1 MHCPIWTHSV
11 DRGPLCST
19 MKLSFICLD
28 VGLFVLNRQDII
40 PETESHE
47 YPPGWP
53 IPKLQN
59 FVVTVNLDCRID
71 LNYLAQRARNVE
83 YRPRRF
89 NAVIMRIRDPR
100 TTALIFATGRMVVT
114 GAKSEALARLAA
126 KKHAYALQKCG
137 FTPKFCD
144 FTVQNIIASANVGS
158 NIRLEGL
165 ANKYVTVGASF
176 VPEIFPGL
184 SFKQYLGY
192 RADGTPRSCPTL
204 LIFTTGKIVVTGA
217 KTEEDLMA
225 AFARVYPL
233 FFDFRFASD
242 PNSKTKV

>member
-1 MHCPIWTHSV
+1 
-11 DRGPLCST
+11 
-19 MKLSFICLD
+19 
-28 VGLFVLNRQDII
+28 
-40 PETESHE
+40 
-47 YPPGWP
+47 
-53 IPKLQN
+53 
-59 FVVTVNLDCRID
+59 
-71 LNYLAQRARNVE
+71 
-83 YRPRRF
+83 
-89 NAVIMRIRDPR
+89 MRIRDPR
-100 TTALIFATGRMVVT
+100 TTAMIFATGRMVVT

-137 FTPKFCD
+137 FTPKFRD
-144 FTVQNIIASANVGS
+144 FTVQNIIGSANVGF

-217 KTEEDLMA
+217 KTEEDLRA
-225 AFARVYPL
+225 AFTRVYPL